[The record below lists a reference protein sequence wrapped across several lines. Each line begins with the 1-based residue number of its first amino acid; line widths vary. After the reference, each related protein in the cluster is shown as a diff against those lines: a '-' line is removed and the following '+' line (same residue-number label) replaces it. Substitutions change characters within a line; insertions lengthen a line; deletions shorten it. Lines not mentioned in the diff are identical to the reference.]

1 MSNKYRFDRMIDKID
16 EILDYEAQQ
25 QIEYMIQ
32 DAFGAPSFDELT
44 ADNIEVLK
52 DVLEDLSF
60 DSITVQTLG
69 YLIDRWEEDNVE

>member
-1 MSNKYRFDRMIDKID
+1 MIDKID

-44 ADNIEVLK
+44 RDNIQVLK
-52 DVLEDLSF
+52 ESIEEMGESTTISTLE
-60 DSITVQTLG
+60 

>member
-1 MSNKYRFDRMIDKID
+1 MSSTYRFDRMIDKID

-44 ADNIEVLK
+44 RDNIQVLK
-52 DVLEDLSF
+52 ESIEEMGESTAISTLE
-60 DSITVQTLG
+60 

>member
-1 MSNKYRFDRMIDKID
+1 MSSTYRFDRMIDKID

-44 ADNIEVLK
+44 RDNIQVLK
-52 DVLEDLSF
+52 ESIEEMGESTTISTLE
-60 DSITVQTLG
+60 